1 LVPPIA
7 GTWLPLAWAETF
19 GILNHVFSHNVG
31 GSIQTPS
38 FSEAIAALEV
48 LDGKAMLAFV
58 AYFPMAFDFD
68 V

>member
-1 LVPPIA
+1 
-7 GTWLPLAWAETF
+7 
-19 GILNHVFSHNVG
+19 VG

-48 LDGKAMLAFV
+48 LDGKTMLAFV

-68 V
+68 VQALSSFLYFCSCLFTV

>member
-1 LVPPIA
+1 
-7 GTWLPLAWAETF
+7 
-19 GILNHVFSHNVG
+19 VG

-48 LDGKAMLAFV
+48 LDGRTMLAFV